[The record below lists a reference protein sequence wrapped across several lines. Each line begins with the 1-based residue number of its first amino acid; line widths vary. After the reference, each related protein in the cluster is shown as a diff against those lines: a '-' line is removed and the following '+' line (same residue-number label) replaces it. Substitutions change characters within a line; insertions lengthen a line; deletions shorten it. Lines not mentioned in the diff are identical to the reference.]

1 MECVI
6 YEVWC
11 NCWITL
17 VAKIRYRRSTPW
29 IGAGLNPYKPSSR
42 EIMPDCLAV
51 CNVTLGWI
59 FLSLIVLLAYGWQVH
74 FFVVRCELYGGPQ
87 VTTFIPPKRQYNDMT
102 TTSQQHDNDITTTQ
116 RHHNDNTT
124 TTQQHYNNTTTTW
137 QHHNTTTP
145 QQQHNSF
152 KTSGRSST
160 CDAV

>member
-87 VTTFIPPKRQYNDMT
+87 VTNLHSPEATIQR
-102 TTSQQHDNDITTTQ
+102 HDNDITTTWQ
-116 RHHNDNTT
+116 RHDNNTT
-124 TTQQHYNNTTTTW
+124 TTQQHHNNNTILLK
-137 QHHNTTTP
+137 QAA
-145 QQQHNSF
+145 
-152 KTSGRSST
+152 GAVRSMR
-160 CDAV
+160 CNVIVAP